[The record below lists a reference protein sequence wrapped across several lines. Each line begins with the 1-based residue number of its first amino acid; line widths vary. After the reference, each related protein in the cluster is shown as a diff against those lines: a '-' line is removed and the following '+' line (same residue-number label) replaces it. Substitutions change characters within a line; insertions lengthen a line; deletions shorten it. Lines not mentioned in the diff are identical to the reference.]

1 MLFFKHGF
9 VALFVLFF
17 YRVEITA
24 FCKARFIEAKLSI
37 FRRAERIKFWQG
49 KFYLKG
55 KGAYVVYVTQV
66 LNEI

>member
-1 MLFFKHGF
+1 MLFVCG
-9 VALFVLFF
+9 A
-17 YRVEITA
+17 EMIA

-55 KGAYVVYVTQV
+55 KGAYVVYVTAF
-66 LNEI
+66 

>member
-1 MLFFKHGF
+1 MLS
-9 VALFVLFF
+9 F
-17 YRVEITA
+17 YRAEIIA

-55 KGAYVVYVTQV
+55 AYVVYVTQV

>member
-1 MLFFKHGF
+1 MLFVCG
-9 VALFVLFF
+9 A
-17 YRVEITA
+17 EINI
-24 FCKARFIEAKLSI
+24 FCKTRFIKAKLSI
-37 FRRAERIKFWQG
+37 FRRAERIKFWKG